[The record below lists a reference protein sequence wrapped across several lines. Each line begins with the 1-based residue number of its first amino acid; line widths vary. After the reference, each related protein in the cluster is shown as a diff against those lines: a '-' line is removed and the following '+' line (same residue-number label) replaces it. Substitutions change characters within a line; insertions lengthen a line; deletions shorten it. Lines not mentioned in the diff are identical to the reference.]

1 MNQKIISLLKYPQ
14 TLLREILSIESCPYD
29 LLYNKGEKTCQDCCD
44 GIECEWLY
52 RNDTVEELNKKT
64 HEQLMHDLEFSILI
78 VQAQIT
84 RMEHDDIHCECETC
98 TWLQDAQK
106 LYEEEHQSAL
116 HLKNMKFSPQKE
128 PTYNTQSTDRQ

>member
-29 LLYNKGEKTCQDCCD
+29 LLYNKGEKICQDCCD
-44 GIECEWLY
+44 GVECEWLY

-78 VQAQIT
+78 IQAQIA

-106 LYEEEHQSAL
+106 LYEEKHQSPL
-116 HLKNMKFSPQKE
+116 HLKNPKFSPQKE
-128 PTYNTQSTDRQ
+128 PTYNTQSASRQ